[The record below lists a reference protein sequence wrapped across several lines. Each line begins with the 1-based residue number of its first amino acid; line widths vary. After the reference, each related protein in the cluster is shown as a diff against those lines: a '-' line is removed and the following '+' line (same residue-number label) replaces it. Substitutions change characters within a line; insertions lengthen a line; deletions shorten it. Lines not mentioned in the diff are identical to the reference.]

1 MYESVPQKAI
11 ILMTLYFHA
20 LREPSFQINVQNTLL
35 KAEASRSYREDV
47 KLQHLIAFLLI
58 IELIMAKIHKH
69 M

>member
-1 MYESVPQKAI
+1 MYESVSQKAI

-20 LREPSFQINVQNTLL
+20 LREPFFQIYVQNTLL

-47 KLQHLIAFLLI
+47 KLQHLIVFLLI